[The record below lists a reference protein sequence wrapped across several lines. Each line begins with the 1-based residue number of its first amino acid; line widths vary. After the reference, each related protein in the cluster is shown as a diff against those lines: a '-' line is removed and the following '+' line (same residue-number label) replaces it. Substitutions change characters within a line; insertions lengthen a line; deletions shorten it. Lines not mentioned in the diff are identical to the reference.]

1 MNREKIKLQK
11 KLKKLGIDISAKDII
26 VDLKSK
32 SFYTYINEQ
41 RVGCYYDEEL
51 QTVIMYGNIELSK
64 YFIDGLVKLLRLK

>member
-1 MNREKIKLQK
+1 MNREKIKIANK
-11 KLKKLGIDISAKDII
+11 IGINPKEII
-26 VDLKSK
+26 FDLKSK
-32 SFYTYINEQ
+32 SLYTTIDGK